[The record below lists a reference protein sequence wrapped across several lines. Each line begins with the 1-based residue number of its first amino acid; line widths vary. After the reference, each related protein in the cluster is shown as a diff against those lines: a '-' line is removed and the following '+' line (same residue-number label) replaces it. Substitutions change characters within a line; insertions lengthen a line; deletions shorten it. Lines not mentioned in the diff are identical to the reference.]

1 MNMLTTISAGFAW
14 GGFLS
19 LLHFGGLWLSL
30 SLMPRMPRPRL
41 WFFGGL
47 LGRYAVTLGGVWLA
61 LRQGT
66 AGSHGGLRRILRH
79 AHDPGAAALQ
89 HGEMTWTSPLIPL
102 SAPDGVS
109 RS

>member
-61 LRQGT
+61 LRQGPPAAMAAC
-66 AGSHGGLRRILRH
+66 AGFYAMRMILVQRLCNT
-79 AHDPGAAALQ
+79 GK
-89 HGEMTWTSPLIPL
+89 
-102 SAPDGVS
+102 
-109 RS
+109 